1 MKKKIITSTIL
12 VIMFTLG
19 VITSFFLLISKY
31 NETEY
36 SKNILK
42 EYSETT
48 TYFLNFNYG
57 NREKCLEEIN
67 KISLS
72 SEGRKIRIIYANNN
86 GKILY
91 DSSNKNDKGSKF
103 SSVKNQLIEKNK
115 YFHEEKLQNG
125 DLIIFTAIGD
135 NSKLIYDKD
144 MKYYLYALIITLT
157 IGIIITSRV
166 MNTII
171 EPIEELQLVAARMS
185 RGDFHKRVKIT
196 TNDELGSLSLSFN
209 NMADKL
215 EETMEELLSKQLRLT
230 SILKSIGSGIIA
242 LDKNENIILINPC
255 AIEMFKIKDNSL
267 IGKNIKNVIEEE
279 KILEAIRNNI
289 EKSDLKITKPTEMY
303 VKVKVD
309 RILEGVNGGGCVIS
323 IEDITDYKM
332 LENMRRDFVANVS
345 HELKTPITSIKGFA
359 ETLKYVEDDETREK
373 FLGIIEEESDR
384 LTRLIEDILSL
395 YEIERKDNNIIKEV
409 FSPREILDKVNL
421 IVEGNAKK
429 RNIGIILK
437 NESNNLLYGSE
448 DRFKQM
454 ILNIVDNAIK
464 YAGDNTLIWI
474 KSRDIGNKIIIDIED
489 NGVGMSQ
496 EHVNRIFERF
506 YRVDKARSRYSG
518 GTGLGLAIVKH
529 IVNNFEGTISVWS
542 EVSKGTKFTI
552 ELPLCE
558 ESMKLK
564 LNEKSLEKVQ

>member
-19 VITSFFLLISKY
+19 VITSFFLLISNY
-31 NETEY
+31 NDAEY

-48 TYFLNFNYG
+48 TYFLNSNYG
-57 NREKCLEEIN
+57 NREKCLDEIN

-72 SEGRKIRIIYANNN
+72 SEGKKIRIIYANNN

-91 DSSNKNDKGSKF
+91 DSSDKKDEGSEF
-103 SSVKNQLIEKNK
+103 SIIKSELIEKNK

-125 DLIIFTAIGD
+125 DLILFTAIGD

-185 RGDFHKRVKIT
+185 RGDFHKRVKIK
-196 TNDELGSLSLSFN
+196 TNDELGSLSASFN

-215 EETMEELLSKQLRLT
+215 EETMGELLSKQLRLT

-255 AIEMFKIKDNSL
+255 AIEIFKIKDNNL
-267 IGKNIKNVIEEE
+267 IGKNIKDVIEEE
-279 KILEAIRNNI
+279 KILEAIKNNI
-289 EKSDLKITKPTEMY
+289 EKSDFKITKPTERY

-359 ETLKYVEDDETREK
+359 ETLKYVDDEETRGK

-409 FSPREILDKVNL
+409 FSPKDILDKINL

-437 NESNNLLYGSE
+437 NESNNFLYGSE

-489 NGVGMSQ
+489 NGVGMAQ

-506 YRVDKARSRYSG
+506 YRVDKARSRNNG

-552 ELPLCE
+552 ELPICE
-558 ESMKLK
+558 ESVKVK
-564 LNEKSLEKVQ
+564 FLEKDLEKIQ